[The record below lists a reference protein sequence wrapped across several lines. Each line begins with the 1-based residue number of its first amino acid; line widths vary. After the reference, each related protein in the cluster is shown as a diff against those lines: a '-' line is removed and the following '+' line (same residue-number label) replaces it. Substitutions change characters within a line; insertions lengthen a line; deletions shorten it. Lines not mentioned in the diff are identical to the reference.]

1 VGLGDVGTEADVDA
15 LTVDEAAVGDTTGAL
30 DAVPEHPA
38 TAVVST
44 SARSTRGRTPGTTVM
59 T

>member
-1 VGLGDVGTEADVDA
+1 VGPGDVGAEVDVDA
-15 LTVDEAAVGDTTGAL
+15 LTVEETAVGDTTGAL

-44 SARSTRGRTPGTTVM
+44 SARSTRGRTPRTTVM

>member
-1 VGLGDVGTEADVDA
+1 VGLGDVGGEVDTLADGVS
-15 LTVDEAAVGDTTGAL
+15 AVGDTTGAF